1 MARNTTVIP
10 KKTRL
15 SVGMRAQAMTEKMLG
30 KALDVIERELDPRQ
44 MVILCDSDGAPILD
58 ENGVPKTK
66 MMGGNPAIAMWVVD
80 RLWPKNNG
88 VPPSSL
94 NVDITTMDGVIAC
107 ATKATQMVLAQE
119 MTVGDAQGL
128 LTYLLQYAQLRAF
141 DQMKELRALV
151 TAFEEQS
158 AVGLGSIDG
167 KLVPQWGKL
176 TTDSKTSNKTPAE

>member
-1 MARNTTVIP
+1 
-10 KKTRL
+10 
-15 SVGMRAQAMTEKMLG
+15 
-30 KALDVIERELDPRQ
+30 
-44 MVILCDSDGAPILD
+44 
-58 ENGVPKTK
+58 
-66 MMGGNPAIAMWVVD
+66 
-80 RLWPKNNG
+80 
-88 VPPSSL
+88 
-94 NVDITTMDGVIAC
+94 
-107 ATKATQMVLAQE
+107 

-151 TAFEEQS
+151 TAYEEQS